1 MTHKLDSKI
10 LINNLELD
18 TLFLDR
24 DGVINIKLQ
33 DKYVRNY
40 SEFTFA
46 NGALNAIRNLS
57 NIFKRII
64 IVTNQ
69 QGIGKGIMSVQDLIS
84 IHESM
89 IKEIQLSKGKI
100 DQIYYC
106 PHLASEFCSCRK
118 PRNGMIKKALIDFP
132 SIDFS
137 KSFLVGD
144 SDTDIELA
152 KAMKI
157 EPIKV
162 DNSYTLDIWCRNF
175 FNL

>member
-1 MTHKLDSKI
+1 MIDKSDSKI
-10 LINNLELD
+10 LINGLEPD

-33 DKYVRNY
+33 DEYVRSY
-40 SEFTFA
+40 TEFTFIT
-46 NGALNAIRNLS
+46 GALHAIRNLS
-57 NIFKRII
+57 KIFKRII

-69 QGIGKGIMSVQDLIS
+69 QGIGKGLMSVQDLSS
-84 IHESM
+84 IHEFM
-89 IKEIQLSKGKI
+89 IKEIQVYKGKI

-106 PHLASEFCSCRK
+106 PHLKSDLCSCRK
-118 PRNGMIKKALIDFP
+118 PKTGMIERALMDFP
-132 SIDFS
+132 SIDLS
-137 KSFLVGD
+137 TSFLVGD

-152 KAMKI
+152 RAMKI

-162 DNSYTLDIWCRNF
+162 DNKYTLDIWCRNF